1 MTLKDFLEV
10 DSYPEDPVVLHIYMG
25 DGRYQTFYSYVK
37 DFTDV
42 RPTVFNSSLSLCESS
57 DDNRFYDCDVN
68 DYGDDHDYGCRYI
81 MCDGLETVDYG
92 DIYDSGWQY

>member
-10 DSYPEDPVVLHIYMG
+10 DLYPEDPVVLHIYMG
-25 DGRYQTFYSYVK
+25 DGRYQTFHSYVK
-37 DFTDV
+37 DFI
-42 RPTVFNSSLSLCESS
+42 

-68 DYGDDHDYGCRYI
+68 GYGVDPYYGCRCI

-92 DIYDSGWQY
+92 DIYDSEWQY